1 MSTEPNTPLGDIYA
15 RLIALAEDL
24 GGGITAEQVEA
35 IAKAVAACEA
45 QLPSNQALK
54 PAALEALSYIIVTAT
69 EGGDYT
75 REDFRIWR
83 NYKHGDTGE
92 GGRFEAEVTVI
103 PTDDVEG
110 IPHTPIRM
118 TAAEL
123 GRRLLRAIERNE
135 IEDNGQPKVRPH
147 HRLMIARL
155 IEGDEDIAGEC
166 DVIDAGALM
175 QIAVYGEVVYG

>member
-54 PAALEALSYIIVTAT
+54 PEALEALSSIITTAT
-69 EGGDYT
+69 EGGHYT
-75 REDFRIWR
+75 FEDFRKWEK
-83 NYKHGDTGE
+83 YKHGDTGE
-92 GGRFEAEVTVI
+92 GGRFYAEVTVT
-103 PTDDVEG
+103 PNDDVEG
-110 IPHTPIRM
+110 IPLDPIRM
-118 TAAEL
+118 TPEEL

-135 IEDNGQPKVRPH
+135 MLAGGMPKVREH

-155 IEGDEDIAGEC
+155 VQGDEDIAGEC
-166 DVIDAGALM
+166 DVVDSGALM